1 MRDTER
7 EKKAETQ
14 AEGEAG
20 CLQGAGCRTLSQD
33 SRITPWV
40 EGGAKPLRHP
50 IITNNN
56 RSMDVFPIK
65 IVLPP
70 AIFLSEVRL

>member
-7 EKKAETQ
+7 EKEAETQ

-20 CLQGAGCRTLSQD
+20 SMQGAQHGSRSQV

-40 EGGAKPLRHP
+40 ESRNQTAEPPGRPKISPLEL
-50 IITNNN
+50 T
-56 RSMDVFPIK
+56 
-65 IVLPP
+65 VLCLDLR
-70 AIFLSEVRL
+70 I